1 MTAAEIDALPAPD
14 ETPLKISRA
23 GDMLSRPPP
32 DWLIYQVLPRQ
43 SLGLIYGPTRSGKSF
58 LGLDLAHHLA
68 LGRPWFGRPVDNKA
82 GILYLAAEAPGGL
95 SNRIKAWWQHHGI
108 GPADFCP
115 IFCCEHAID
124 LRDERIVDD
133 FEKTWAAWANQWDL
147 VIVDTLSCAIPGADE
162 NSAEA
167 MSVVVQRMNSLRDCM
182 NAAILLIHHTPK
194 GDKTTPRGS
203 GVLEAGVDMSIQVDR
218 TGDFRTATI
227 RKQREGEEGPL
238 GTFRL
243 RQIETGLDDRARPIT
258 SCVVEQTDAPIEAV
272 ADNLTPSEKTYLT
285 ILQEA
290 QPNGLTLDEWNAQA
304 RDIDLCK
311 GQKQRLYDLRVS
323 LKRKH
328 RVHTSMDRWYVTT
341 R

>member
-1 MTAAEIDALPAPD
+1 MTVLVEELPTPETAP
-14 ETPLKISRA
+14 LRISKA

-43 SLGLIYGPTRSGKSF
+43 ATGLIYGPTRSGKSF
-58 LGLDLAHHLA
+58 LGIDLAHHLA
-68 LGRPWFGRPVDNKA
+68 LGRPWFGRSVDNKA
-82 GILYLAAEAPGGL
+82 GVLYLAAEAPGGL

-108 GPADFCP
+108 GPDDYCP
-115 IFCCEHAID
+115 IFCCEDAID

-227 RKQREGEEGPL
+227 RKQREGEEGLL

-243 RQIETGLDDRARPIT
+243 RQIETGLDDHARPVT
-258 SCVVEQTDAPIEAV
+258 SCVVEQAQEA
-272 ADNLTPSEKTYLT
+272 AAQPTERLTANQQTYLT
-285 ILQEA
+285 ILQDSM
-290 QPNGLTLDEWNAQA
+290 PHGLDGEEWNEKAKSIGMDFTRRQTYF
-304 RDIDLCK
+304 DLK
-311 GQKQRLYDLRVS
+311 SQ
-323 LKRKH
+323 LKRKGL
-328 RVHTSMDRWYVTT
+328 VHETQGRWFVTI